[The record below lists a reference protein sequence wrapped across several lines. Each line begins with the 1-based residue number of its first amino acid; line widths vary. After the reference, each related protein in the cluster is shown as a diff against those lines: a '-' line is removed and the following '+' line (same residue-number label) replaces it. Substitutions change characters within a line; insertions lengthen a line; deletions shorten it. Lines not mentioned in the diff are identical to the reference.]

1 MLLIGMSFLLVTMA
15 CSLVQRI
22 SQGVQISQ
30 AERVW
35 QETAIEDYQIKVL
48 VVQSIW
54 HAQSHT
60 ITVESGQVV
69 ESSASCTPAPME
81 FKDCQVR
88 DFDAADFTVPGL
100 FAKARDQTELGNNR
114 WSVITFNASYGYPNK
129 IAYDHPEIMDE
140 DWAWRVVDFQVMK

>member
-1 MLLIGMSFLLVTMA
+1 MLLIGMSFLIVTMA
-15 CSLVQRI
+15 CSLVHRI

-35 QETAIEDYQIKVL
+35 QEAAIEDYQIKGL

-69 ESSASCTPAPME
+69 ESSAS
-81 FKDCQVR
+81 R
-88 DFDAADFTVPGL
+88 
-100 FAKARDQTELGNNR
+100 
-114 WSVITFNASYGYPNK
+114 S
-129 IAYDHPEIMDE
+129 
-140 DWAWRVVDFQVMK
+140 